1 MYPALAEFAHDIYQ
15 ISRPDSAGLFGNF
28 TADNAINGVPSCL
41 HGDFMNGLLRK
52 QWGYEGL
59 IVSDQDSIRDAW
71 AGQSRLP
78 GHFYGN
84 SFANVTALGIKA
96 GCDQND
102 GHTYSQN
109 GMTAVQHGL
118 LTERDVS

>member
-1 MYPALAEFAHDIYQ
+1 
-15 ISRPDSAGLFGNF
+15 
-28 TADNAINGVPSCL
+28 
-41 HGDFMNGLLRK
+41 MNGLLRK

-102 GHTYSQN
+102 GQTYSQN

-118 LTERDVS
+118 MTERDVSRHIWGFFLLVPTSGR

>member
-1 MYPALAEFAHDIYQ
+1 
-15 ISRPDSAGLFGNF
+15 
-28 TADNAINGVPSCL
+28 
-41 HGDFMNGLLRK
+41 MNGLLRK

-102 GHTYSQN
+102 GHTYAQN
-109 GMTAVQHGL
+109 GMAAVRRHL
-118 LTERDVS
+118 HRARTVSNILSFLTLCNM